1 MEFGVDSHE
10 VFCFACTVVTVD
22 IKISL
27 TDALRDILLD
37 FFITCSYHSFHPAAL
52 LMSGEK
58 ATYVQTVHKKNK
70 LLPLF

>member
-27 TDALRDILLD
+27 TDALKDILLYNMQLPQ
-37 FFITCSYHSFHPAAL
+37 FPPSC
-52 LMSGEK
+52 
-58 ATYVQTVHKKNK
+58 TVDVWRKGHVCANGA
-70 LLPLF
+70 